1 MSRTVSLM
9 GLALAALVTFVAR
22 DGAAQGRPSATQRA
36 IDAAMR
42 QCDTDAP
49 RVCIRAIGRLSA
61 SVRAR
66 PEVKLR
72 LLRAQFEQI
81 SPLLEPDGARA
92 LAAPARAELDRVYR
106 SLVALTEQQPTLG
119 EAWLVRGRIELS
131 TNALDTS
138 ATSLDSATRL
148 LPRDPAPA
156 NDLAMVLVALRRL
169 PDAERALVRA
179 TGLAPNDAEPWSNLG
194 AVRLGRGNAQAA
206 ADAFRE
212 AIRCAPTVARHPS
225 DLGAALLAAG
235 QPEPAARAFGDA
247 VRLAPGDPLFRA
259 NLGYALSLANRL
271 DDALAELRR
280 ATELGPRSSTAWNN
294 LATVLSRRG
303 DRAGAEAALRR
314 ALEVDPTDARARAN
328 LEALLS
334 SSRATTP
341 ATRDAGR

>member
-1 MSRTVSLM
+1 MVRKRISIAV
-9 GLALAALVTFVAR
+9 ALVAAALHGRDAR
-22 DGAAQGRPSATQRA
+22 AQSRPSAAQRA
-36 IDAAMR
+36 ITSAFR

-49 RVCIRAIGRLSA
+49 RVCIRALSRLPA
-61 SVRAR
+61 SSRAR
-66 PEVKLR
+66 AEVKLR
-72 LLRAQFEQI
+72 LLRAQFEQV
-81 SPLLEPDGARA
+81 SPALEPDGARA
-92 LAAPARAELDRVYR
+92 LAPAARAELDRTYR
-106 SLVALTEQQPTLG
+106 ALVTLTEQQPNAG
-119 EAWLVRGRIELS
+119 EAWLLRGRAELS
-131 TNALDTS
+131 TNLLDAS
-138 ATSLDSATRL
+138 ATSLEHATRL
-148 LPRDPAPA
+148 LPQDPTPT

-179 TGLAPNDAEPWSNLG
+179 TALAPNDAEPWSNLG
-194 AVRLGRGNAQAA
+194 AVRLARGSARTA

-247 VRLAPGDPLFRA
+247 VRLAPADPLFRA

-314 ALEVDPTDARARAN
+314 ALEIDPSDARARAN
-328 LEALLS
+328 LEALVS
-334 SSRATTP
+334 SQPGASP
-341 ATRDAGR
+341 TRDAGR